1 MRTYKAKYFLLLFF
15 CLFISVT
22 LSSAQEK
29 IRINFEN
36 KASIK
41 DWEFIDEVPKNLG
54 DAGPSAWEIKKG
66 PLDGNSLFQGSNI
79 WGSKADT
86 CLMGT
91 FAIYKAEK
99 FKDFTIMM
107 GGQKYQLIKLVDHS

>member
-41 DWEFIDEVPKNLG
+41 DWEFIDEAPKNLG
-54 DAGPSAWEIKKG
+54 MQDPLHGKLKKG
-66 PLDGNSLFQGSNI
+66 R
-79 WGSKADT
+79 
-86 CLMGT
+86 
-91 FAIYKAEK
+91 
-99 FKDFTIMM
+99 
-107 GGQKYQLIKLVDHS
+107 